1 MWTDEQ
7 IQFLINERK
16 VNNEFY
22 HDLVGGGK
30 KMFWKDV
37 ASRFNLQFGT
47 KFSGQQIKEKFQGL
61 VRDYNVNKTFIYH
74 SVIHCSYLLTK
85 TDLYTFY

>member
-7 IQFLINERK
+7 LQFLIDERRA
-16 VNNEFY
+16 NNNYY

-37 ASRFNLQFGT
+37 ASRINLRFGT
-47 KFSGQQIKEKFQGL
+47 KFSGQQAKEKFQGL
-61 VRDYNVNKTFIYH
+61 VRDYNVNKTF
-74 SVIHCSYLLTK
+74 V
-85 TDLYTFY
+85 